1 MGDLRI
7 NLRSVVT
14 IGLLAFAS
22 VWVVNRGLSYA
33 GMTNWQ
39 A

>member
-7 NLRSVVT
+7 NLRTAVT
-14 IGLLAFAS
+14 VGLLAFAS
-22 VWVVNRGLSYA
+22 VWVINRGLNYA
-33 GMTNWQ
+33 GMTSWQ